1 MSNSFKFCLISI
13 YISRLSEMSKF
24 KDTKATKGGNWT
36 EALVFHTGSETHH
49 FSHYRLTEEMSAHEG
64 IDRSEILQKMWLYKR
79 PLTEWQLTQLV
90 CNHQFVVIDSS
101 RWYWSIERDSEKLL
115 LQRNKRLSVVKDYE
129 GGCPRSK
136 PVVEIKHGDC
146 RGTMKGLIEFLHR
159 KEELKNEY
167 DWVINN
173 CKTFANSVFDEFVV

>member
-1 MSNSFKFCLISI
+1 
-13 YISRLSEMSKF
+13 MSKF

-36 EALVFHTGSETHH
+36 EALVFYTGSETHH

-64 IDRSEILQKMWLYKR
+64 IDGSEILQKMWLYKR
-79 PLTEWQLTQLV
+79 PLSEWQLTQLV

-101 RWYWSIERDSEKLL
+101 LWYWSIERDSEKLL
-115 LQRNKRLSVVKDYE
+115 LQRNKQLPVVKDYE
-129 GGCPRSK
+129 EGCPRSK

-159 KEELKNEY
+159 KKELKNKY
-167 DWVINN
+167 DWVFNN
-173 CKTFANSVFDEFVV
+173 CKTFANSVFDEFEVRSK